1 MSSISF
7 STKPQKKY
15 YSYTSDGCIY
25 SISSSDH
32 KRIADYP
39 GGAWYCYFKCT
50 PYGKI
55 EEKTYMLY
63 IMNGKEYEEAPSFYN
78 GETYYYQES
87 RTVYTEYD
95 LKVKGYY
102 TKNGA
107 THYDCPQSAAELPRV
122 QYKYEDETVVTYY
135 FDTLIATGDNYD
147 IEHGVFSAMD
157 VDGKQDS
164 KTTYGSILLDKV
176 KGSISL
182 NSFITGLA
190 NLPEYLTGTKKD
202 KEYKIKFTDT
212 DVYTVPANYL
222 TVYGK
227 LFVEKLNE
235 YMKEY
240 GDSMIA
246 KYVDSATTTLK
257 ITDNVTDDGV
267 GTLTTAK
274 VTENSASKVKRV
286 KKTTEE

>member
-25 SISSSDH
+25 SISTSAPE
-32 KRIADYP
+32 RIADYP
-39 GGAWYCYFKCT
+39 GGVWYCYFKCT
-50 PYGKI
+50 PYAKI
-55 EEKTYMLY
+55 GEKTYLLY
-63 IMNGKEYEEAPSFYN
+63 IKNGEEYEEAPSFYN
-78 GETYYYQES
+78 GEEYYYQTS
-87 RTVYTEYD
+87 TVNFEKWAIETE
-95 LKVKGYY
+95 GYY

-107 THYDCPQSAAELPRV
+107 THYACPQSALELPH
-122 QYKYEDETVVTYY
+122 VVYTYQDKSVATYY
-135 FDTLIATGDNYD
+135 FDTLIATGDRYD
-147 IEHGVFSAMD
+147 KGVFSAMD
-157 VDGKQDS
+157 VDGEEGS
-164 KTTYGSILLDKV
+164 NTTYGSILLDKV

-182 NSFITGLA
+182 NSFITGVA

-202 KEYKIKFTDT
+202 EVYEIKFTDT

-240 GDSMIA
+240 GDAMIA

-274 VTENSASKVKRV
+274 VTEYSTSKVKRV

>member
-15 YSYTSDGCIY
+15 YSYTSDGCVY
-25 SISSSDH
+25 SISSSDPE
-32 KRIADYP
+32 RIADK
-39 GGAWYCYFKCT
+39 GGVWYCYFKYT
-50 PYGKI
+50 PYAKI
-55 EEKTYMLY
+55 EEKTYLLY
-63 IMNGKEYEEAPSFYN
+63 IKNGKEYEEAPSFYN

-87 RTVYTEYD
+87 STVYTEYD
-95 LKVKGYY
+95 LKTKGYY

-135 FDTLIATGDNYD
+135 FDTLIATGDKYVN
-147 IEHGVFSAMD
+147 GVFSAMD
-157 VDGKQDS
+157 VDGKTGS
-164 KTTYGSILLDKV
+164 NTTYGSILLDKV
-176 KGSISL
+176 KDSISL
-182 NSFITGLA
+182 NSFITGVA
-190 NLPEYLTGTKKD
+190 NLPIYLTGTDKTKD
-202 KEYKIKFTDT
+202 YEFNITDT

-240 GDSMIA
+240 GDAMIA
-246 KYVDSATTTLK
+246 KYIDSATATLK

-267 GTLTTAK
+267 GTLITAK
-274 VTENSASKVKRV
+274 VTEYSASKVKRV